1 VYAPDVRIRPPA
13 TTVPG
18 FARTIS
24 GEEIEYHAPVPGV
37 SRALVVRSE
46 DTARSIAWETAPVP
60 AEAADNGTGTVT
72 FAMLA
77 AIDANEDR
85 RRFTLLV
92 DGRPAVEFTNPSVAE
107 EGVLA
112 WEGEA
117 GIRLELRVTLVDRY
131 ADAMG
136 FLFLRLPRD
145 RVRPGE
151 PVRVEVRGENAG
163 TRTWFLV
170 FPYALAPEIR
180 VRQVPAVV
188 RSPDGPRQELRVDVL
203 RLDEGGPLTMESPA
217 GRRRVE
223 TGFGHTGLAL
233 DVPAVDR
240 PTELPLAFELDGRRH
255 EAAIEVD
262 PVEPLT
268 LHLIHHTHLDI
279 GYTHDQDEVE
289 RMQWSHLE
297 EALRLGAESA
307 SAPPEAR
314 FVWHPEALWAV
325 ETYMESHGPGESE
338 SLLQAVRGGTI
349 HLDALHTNLLPGIA
363 TAEGLVRELEPAR
376 RIAERTGLPI
386 RSAMFTDIPGMA
398 WGMVAVLAAAGVRY
412 LSIGPNRWHRIGRF
426 LSTWGDRP
434 FWWESASGRERVL
447 VWVHLEGYS
456 LFHTGL
462 GYAHLETQ
470 LDAAHVFAT
479 VERLRARGWTL
490 PFAALRYNI
499 GSDNGPPDPTL
510 SDAVRAWNER
520 YVTPRLAIGSSESV
534 LAAVEELRGDELPVV
549 RGDLTGHWEDG
560 VASTARETQ
569 SARRTAEWLAAVE
582 TIAAM
587 RGTSIDPQALYAAWR
602 QVLLFYEHTWG
613 AWNSITE
620 PDADLVRGQ
629 WERKRAFAVEAAERT
644 NALVSETLG
653 DLIATGRVGRGDDA
667 IEIVNPLAWERD
679 EVVVLDHVVAGTATR
694 VVGEDGG
701 ELPSQGLSDGGI
713 AFRPP
718 PLPGFGSV
726 RVRLAGARSGS
737 AGDEDR
743 PGWTDP
749 TAARSVARGGTDHR
763 VVLDNGIVQ
772 LGLDPL
778 TGRIVSFRR
787 VDGDGPSRDAVPDGE
802 ELFGWLYVPG
812 RDPARALPAGGGE
825 VELLETGPLVWHAVV
840 RRPAPGTRGGLVV
853 SIRLYAGSDRLELE
867 LRFDKER
874 CREPEAVLLRVPTG
888 ARTTEATAVVGG
900 VLAPFEAEAEQPPGA
915 NRNWAPMERWTDL
928 HDGLGGLTLIS
939 VDAPLVQ
946 IGSVA
951 TDPIVAGWRDE
962 VDRTPVLFSYLMN
975 NYWETNYRAEQEG
988 PHAVRY
994 WLRLHGGFDA
1004 AGTER
1009 SAMEAAHPP
1018 LALHV
1023 REDAPRFAPPVA
1035 VETSRSVVTLVR
1047 REPDGALLVRLFNP
1061 TRTPDR
1067 VRLTRPDA
1075 PGARPELVDP
1085 WGGPVVDGADEVAA
1099 AGDARGPG
1107 ADGTVIV
1114 GPRSLAT
1121 VRLRP

>member
-1 VYAPDVRIRPPA
+1 MGAPDVRIRLPA
-13 TTVPG
+13 TTAPG
-18 FARTIS
+18 FARTVS

-37 SRALVVRSE
+37 TRALVVRSE
-46 DTARSIAWETAPVP
+46 DAERSIAWETAPVP
-60 AEAADNGTGTVT
+60 EEAAGSPPGTVA

-92 DGRPAVEFTNPSVAE
+92 DGRPAVELANPAVAE

-117 GIRLELRVTLVDRY
+117 GIRVELRVTLVDRY

-136 FLFLRLPRD
+136 FLFLRVPTEL
-145 RVRPGE
+145 VRAGE
-151 PVRVEVRGENAG
+151 PLRLEVRGESAG
-163 TRTWFLV
+163 TRTWFIV
-170 FPYALAPEIR
+170 YPFSLAPEIR
-180 VRQVPAVV
+180 IRQVPALV

-203 RLDEGGPLTMESPA
+203 RLDEGGPLSMESPA

-233 DVPAVDR
+233 DVPAVER
-240 PTELPLAFELDGRRH
+240 PTGIPLAFELDGRRY
-255 EAAIEVD
+255 ETAIEVE

-289 RMQWSHLE
+289 RMQWGHLE

-307 SAPPEAR
+307 SAPPGAR

-325 ETYMESHGPGESE
+325 ETYLESHGPADGERLVE
-338 SLLQAVRGGTI
+338 GVRRGWI

-376 RIAERTGLPI
+376 RIAARTGLPI

-398 WGMVAVLAAAGVRY
+398 WGMLPVLAAAGVRY

-426 LSTWGDRP
+426 LETCGDRP

-447 VWVHLEGYS
+447 VWVHAEGYS

-462 GYAHLETQ
+462 GYAHLEAQ
-470 LDAAHVFAT
+470 LDASRVFAT

-490 PFAALRYNI
+490 PIAALRYNI

-510 SDAVRAWNER
+510 SEAVRLWNER
-520 YVTPRLAIGSSESV
+520 YLSPRLAIGSSESV
-534 LAAVEELRGDELPVV
+534 LAELEARSGEDLPVV

-569 SARRTAEWLAAVE
+569 SVRRTAEWLAAVE

-587 RGTSIDPQALYAAWR
+587 RGTSIDPEALYAAWR

-620 PDADLVRGQ
+620 PDADLVRRQ

-644 NALVSETLG
+644 NALVADVLA
-653 DLIATGRVGRGDDA
+653 DRVAAGGTGRGDELV
-667 IEIVNPLAWERD
+667 EIVNPLAWDRD
-679 EVVVLDHVVAGTATR
+679 EVVVLDRIAAGGASR
-694 VVGEDGG
+694 ALAEDGS
-701 ELPSQGLSDGGI
+701 ELPSQPLADGGL
-713 AFRPP
+713 AFRPAAVP
-718 PLPGFGSV
+718 ALGAL
-726 RVRLAGARSGS
+726 RVRLAGA
-737 AGDEDR
+737 AGGAAGGVAGAVTGG
-743 PGWTDP
+743 PGG
-749 TAARSVARGGTDHR
+749 RRL
-763 VVLDNGIVQ
+763 VLDNGIVQ

-778 TGRIVSFRR
+778 TGRVASLRR
-787 VDGDGPSRDAVPDGE
+787 VDGDGPSRDLVPEGE
-802 ELFGWLYVPG
+802 ELFAWLYVPG
-812 RDPARALPAGGGE
+812 RDPARAVTAGGGAVE
-825 VELLETGPLVWHAVV
+825 VLESGPLVWHAVV
-840 RRPAPGTRGGLVV
+840 RRPAPGTRDGLVV
-853 SIRLYAGSDRLELE
+853 SIRLYAGSDRVEIE

-888 ARTTEATAVVGG
+888 ARGAGATAVVGG
-900 VLAPFEAEAEQPPGA
+900 PLAPFEAEVEQPPGA
-915 NRNWAPMERWTDL
+915 NRNWYVMERWTDL

-946 IGSVA
+946 LGSIG
-951 TDPIVAGWRDE
+951 TDPIVAGWRE
-962 VDRTPVLFSYLMN
+962 EADRSPVLFSYLMN

-994 WLRLHGGFDA
+994 WVRPHGGFDVA
-1004 AGTER
+1004 DAER

-1023 REDAPRFAPPVA
+1023 REDAPRFAPPVT
-1035 VETSRSVVTLVR
+1035 VESRRSVVTLAR
-1047 REPDGALLVRLFNP
+1047 REPDGALIVRLINP

-1075 PGARPELVDP
+1075 PEARPEVVDP
-1085 WGGPVVDGADEVAA
+1085 WGGTADGGTRDAGATADAN
-1099 AGDARGPG
+1099 RPG
-1107 ADGTVIV
+1107 ADGTVVV